1 MKPTTRVRAVS
12 LGFTDGLP
20 LARRSLANLTRH
32 RPEEVVMR
40 GPRHEL
46 EYAEE
51 ACERDRIIGWVATL
65 PIPMIVNV
73 RVEMTLPSIPMATVP
88 QMPDSARSC
97 AMVASMVL

>member
-1 MKPTTRVRAVS
+1 MKRTTRVRAVS

-20 LARRSLANLTRH
+20 LARSSLANLTRH

-65 PIPMIVNV
+65 PIPMIVKV
-73 RVEMTLPSIPMATVP
+73 RMETTLLSISMATV

-97 AMVASMVL
+97 AMVASKAL